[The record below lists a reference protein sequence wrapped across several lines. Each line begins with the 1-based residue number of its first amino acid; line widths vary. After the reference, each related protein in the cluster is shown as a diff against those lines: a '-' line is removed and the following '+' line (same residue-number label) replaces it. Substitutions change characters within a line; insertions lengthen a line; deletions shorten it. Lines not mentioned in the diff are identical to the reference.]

1 MRTALQ
7 TIAIG
12 ALVSAIVLC
21 FSLVKLVE
29 DLDHIARATAPKV
42 ETALDQLVIASS
54 NVNAATKTLSE
65 ASAAEKD
72 NWTKA
77 SMEAAKT
84 GGAVRLFVDK
94 LNRQLNDKTL
104 PNVDEQIKALSSK
117 SQLSLKQAGDAAEQL
132 GFAAEQLGIT
142 AESLD
147 GTVSNPN
154 IASSLQQISEA
165 TQQIAQASGHANKIL
180 ADGEKVAD
188 HYEAEI
194 MKPVSFAKKLGE
206 YVLTF
211 GADARV
217 LFTGGK

>member
-54 NVNAATKTLSE
+54 NVNAATKTSSE

-84 GGAVRLFVDK
+84 GGGS
-94 LNRQLNDKTL
+94 
-104 PNVDEQIKALSSK
+104 I
-117 SQLSLKQAGDAAEQL
+117 G
-132 GFAAEQLGIT
+132 
-142 AESLD
+142 
-147 GTVSNPN
+147 
-154 IASSLQQISEA
+154 ASSN
-165 TQQIAQASGHANKIL
+165 GF
-180 ADGEKVAD
+180 
-188 HYEAEI
+188 
-194 MKPVSFAKKLGE
+194 VSLSA
-206 YVLTF
+206 
-211 GADARV
+211 
-217 LFTGGK
+217 